1 MSIDLLKLTPQPRP
15 TEEPTPK
22 SSSSASGA
30 GLAGE
35 FEKIFGEQMQNLI
48 DITQKSER
56 LDRDFAAGKTDNI
69 NAVMVAGAE
78 AGLAI
83 ETALQVRNMALR
95 MYQTLTQLR

>member
-1 MSIDLLKLTPQPRP
+1 MSIDLLKLTPQPQP
-15 TEEPTPK
+15 AAEPVAK
-22 SSSSASGA
+22 GASSTSGA

-48 DITQKSER
+48 GVTQKSEQ
-56 LDRDFAAGKTDNI
+56 LDRDFAAGKSDNI
-69 NAVMVAGAE
+69 AAVMVAGAE
-78 AGLAI
+78 AGLAV